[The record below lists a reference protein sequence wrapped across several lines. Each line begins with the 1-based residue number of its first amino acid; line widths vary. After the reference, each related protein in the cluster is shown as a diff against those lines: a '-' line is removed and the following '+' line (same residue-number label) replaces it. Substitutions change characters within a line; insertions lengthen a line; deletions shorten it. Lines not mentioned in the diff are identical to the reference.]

1 MQKYFANEIIK
12 NGLSTSGFVQ
22 QKVFRP
28 IYASRTSDVES
39 EYDNFFEA
47 SSIEEQKQC
56 FQKFSSEVEDTI
68 LSVNTPSLDVYS

>member
-22 QKVFRP
+22 QKVFRHF
-28 IYASRTSDVES
+28 YASS